1 MTNIDEIIIGSSLAI
16 EEVKKLV
23 QAVATT
29 PTTVLIQGETGTGKE
44 VISRAVH
51 ELSGRK
57 GKLISVNCAAIPSEL
72 LESELFGHEKGSFT
86 GAEKTRAGRF
96 EQANGGTLFLDE
108 IGDMPISLQ
117 SKLLRALEQRVVQR
131 VGGNEEIK
139 IDFRLVCATHQNIQ
153 SKIDEGS
160 FRSDLFYRINVFPI
174 QVPSLAERAVDIP
187 NLVKAIIEQLQTS
200 KLPKFDD
207 TALSELSKYPWP
219 GNVREL
225 RNVIERASV
234 LFQDVIITNKH
245 VRENLL
251 RLKVPDRVEEQNLLW
266 EATADLLTDDEFNI
280 IDENENPIPHPSHY
294 KQWFEYFDNID
305 LRRHLRDVEV
315 VLIEAALEK
324 TDGMVSQAATA
335 LKLRRTTLIEKM
347 KKLMIEKPTSKSELT
362 VDVEVS
368 GT

>member
-1 MTNIDEIIIGSSLAI
+1 MTNIDEIIIGNSLAI
-16 EEVKKLV
+16 EEVKSLFRLLLRH
-23 QAVATT
+23 

-131 VGGNEEIK
+131 VGGNEEIE

-174 QVPSLAERAVDIP
+174 QVPRLPR
-187 NLVKAIIEQLQTS
+187 EQLIFQIWLKQLLAVANIKFT
-200 KLPKFDD
+200 KFDD

-266 EATADLLTDDEFNI
+266 EATADLLTDDDFNMI
-280 IDENENPIPHPSHY
+280 PESEKPIPHPTHY

-324 TDGMVSQAATA
+324 TDGMVSQAASA

-347 KKLMIEKPTSKSELT
+347 KKLMIEKPTPKGELT
-362 VDVEVS
+362 VDIEVS

>member
-1 MTNIDEIIIGSSLAI
+1 MTNIDEIIIGNSRAI

-131 VGGNEEIK
+131 VGGNEEIE

-187 NLVKAIIEQLQTS
+187 NLVKAIIGS
-200 KLPKFDD
+200 C
-207 TALSELSKYPWP
+207 
-219 GNVREL
+219 
-225 RNVIERASV
+225 
-234 LFQDVIITNKH
+234 KH
-245 VRENLL
+245 
-251 RLKVPDRVEEQNLLW
+251 Q
-266 EATADLLTDDEFNI
+266 I
-280 IDENENPIPHPSHY
+280 YQI
-294 KQWFEYFDNID
+294 
-305 LRRHLRDVEV
+305 
-315 VLIEAALEK
+315 
-324 TDGMVSQAATA
+324 
-335 LKLRRTTLIEKM
+335 
-347 KKLMIEKPTSKSELT
+347 
-362 VDVEVS
+362 
-368 GT
+368 

>member
-160 FRSDLFYRINVFPI
+160 FRSDLFYRINVFPN
-174 QVPSLAERAVDIP
+174 PSSIAC
-187 NLVKAIIEQLQTS
+187 
-200 KLPKFDD
+200 
-207 TALSELSKYPWP
+207 
-219 GNVREL
+219 RE
-225 RNVIERASV
+225 S
-234 LFQDVIITNKH
+234 
-245 VRENLL
+245 
-251 RLKVPDRVEEQNLLW
+251 
-266 EATADLLTDDEFNI
+266 
-280 IDENENPIPHPSHY
+280 S
-294 KQWFEYFDNID
+294 
-305 LRRHLRDVEV
+305 
-315 VLIEAALEK
+315 
-324 TDGMVSQAATA
+324 
-335 LKLRRTTLIEKM
+335 
-347 KKLMIEKPTSKSELT
+347 
-362 VDVEVS
+362 
-368 GT
+368 

>member
-1 MTNIDEIIIGSSLAI
+1 MTNVDEIIIGNSLVI

-23 QAVATT
+23 QAVAAT

-131 VGGNEEIK
+131 VGGNEEIE

-174 QVPSLAERAVDIP
+174 QVPSLAEREVDIP
-187 NLVKAIIEQLQTS
+187 NLVKAIIGQLQIS
-200 KLPKFDD
+200 NLPKFDD
-207 TALSELSKYPWP
+207 TALSELLNIL
-219 GNVREL
+219 G
-225 RNVIERASV
+225 RAT
-234 LFQDVIITNKH
+234 FAN
-245 VRENLL
+245 
-251 RLKVPDRVEEQNLLW
+251 
-266 EATADLLTDDEFNI
+266 
-280 IDENENPIPHPSHY
+280 
-294 KQWFEYFDNID
+294 
-305 LRRHLRDVEV
+305 
-315 VLIEAALEK
+315 
-324 TDGMVSQAATA
+324 
-335 LKLRRTTLIEKM
+335 
-347 KKLMIEKPTSKSELT
+347 
-362 VDVEVS
+362 
-368 GT
+368 